1 MVIKMVGW
9 IILIIVLVIGLYILS
24 KYNSFIVLRNRIQNA
39 WAQINVELKRRYD
52 LIPNL
57 INTVK
62 GYMQYEKEVLENV
75 VKARSQAIE
84 AKSVKEQGEAETQL
98 TKALRTLFAVMENY
112 PELKANE
119 NVMRLQEE
127 LTSTENRIAFSR
139 QFYNDIVMR
148 YNAGIQTF
156 PANIIANMFNFKGEE
171 YFEIELPE
179 KEAPKVNLG
188 L

>member
-1 MVIKMVGW
+1 MTGW
-9 IILIIVLVIGLYILS
+9 IILIVVVIILLYILS
-24 KYNSFIVLRNRIQNA
+24 KYNGFIVLRNRIKNA

-57 INTVK
+57 VNAVK

-75 VKARSQAIE
+75 VKARSMAIE
-84 AKSVKEQGEAETQL
+84 AKTVKEQGEAETEL
-98 TKALRTLFAVMENY
+98 TKSLKTLFAVMENY

-119 NVMRLQEE
+119 NVLKLQEE
-127 LTSTENRIAFSR
+127 LTATENRIAFSR

-148 YNAGIQTF
+148 YNAGIQMF
-156 PANIIANMFNFKGEE
+156 PGNIIAGMFNFKAEE

-179 KEAPKVNLG
+179 EKEVPKVNLG

>member
-1 MVIKMVGW
+1 
-9 IILIIVLVIGLYILS
+9 
-24 KYNSFIVLRNRIQNA
+24 
-39 WAQINVELKRRYD
+39 
-52 LIPNL
+52 
-57 INTVK
+57 
-62 GYMQYEKEVLENV
+62 
-75 VKARSQAIE
+75 
-84 AKSVKEQGEAETQL
+84 
-98 TKALRTLFAVMENY
+98 MENY

-148 YNAGIQTF
+148 YNAGIQVF
-156 PANIIANMFNFKGEE
+156 PANIIARMFNFKGEE

-179 KEAPKVNLG
+179 EKEVPKVDLG